1 MRLNGMGDETVSLY
15 WQSTGISQ
23 RFMNDLLAYCF
34 SNPVIQKVVFF
45 GSRARGDYRKTSDID
60 LSIYINN
67 ATHSQQNLI
76 EYQIQEMPTLLKIDI
91 LFMDRVSKEK
101 LIANIEK
108 DGIVVYE
115 RGKTLRKAK

>member
-1 MRLNGMGDETVSLY
+1 MVQGHAEIIGRRL
-15 WQSTGISQ
+15 ISIWP
-23 RFMNDLLAYCF
+23 F
-34 SNPVIQKVVFF
+34 IQTTPLI
-45 GSRARGDYRKTSDID
+45 RK
-60 LSIYINN
+60 
-67 ATHSQQNLI
+67 QNLI

-108 DGIVVYE
+108 DGMVVYE

>member
-1 MRLNGMGDETVSLY
+1 MRLNGMGDETMSLY
-15 WQSTGISQ
+15 GQSTGISQ
-23 RFMNDLLAYCF
+23 RFIDDLLAYCL
-34 SNPVIQKVVFF
+34 SNPVIQKVVLF

-60 LSIYINN
+60 FAIYTNN

-76 EYQIQEMPTLLKIDI
+76 EYQIQEMPILLKIDI

-108 DGIVVYE
+108 DGMIVYE
-115 RGKTLRKAK
+115 TRKDSTKS

>member
-1 MRLNGMGDETVSLY
+1 MD
-15 WQSTGISQ
+15 
-23 RFMNDLLAYCF
+23 DLLAYCL
-34 SNPVIQKVVFF
+34 SNPVIQKVVLF

-60 LSIYINN
+60 LVIYTNN
-67 ATHSQQNLI
+67 ATCSQQNWI

-108 DGIVVYE
+108 DGMVVYE